1 MSDVKGWQ
9 ECEAMGHVGPEAD
22 ATVHWRDLGLMC
34 DACFGAFG
42 DTRPLQQQLAA
53 AVKELEADLLV
64 WEQLREQMSDTTPLH
79 ALLGLR
85 IAAIRATL
93 GGQ

>member
-1 MSDVKGWQ
+1 MSED
-9 ECEAMGHVGPEAD
+9 ECMEPFAAFVRRVAPEHAHLILAEIQRETD
-22 ATVHWRDLGLMC
+22 ASHARYIALRDHRTV
-34 DACFGAFG
+34 
-42 DTRPLQQQLAA
+42 
-53 AVKELEADLLV
+53 VKELEADLVV
-64 WEQLREQMSDTTPLH
+64 WEQLREQMSDTTPMH